1 MTEKQDA
8 LQLLRE
14 RLAVARQL
22 PVTRLFF
29 AQTRPVA
36 QRPESNRPILLHP
49 YPRFILPLSGEKTV
63 RFADGVRVC
72 RELLIPGE
80 AIFGRPGAWIEEIWN
95 SPHEMLSVI
104 FSYQFVR
111 ILRIE
116 HDGRSPEPDGPE
128 LWFHTVTPPGKVLE
142 AALLAL
148 VAANADSE
156 ATRFCFRALLAW
168 IDEHLQAESCRVLT
182 AEDRLWSRA
191 FDACQN
197 LFRSDIA
204 LGDVA
209 AAIGISP
216 IRLSR
221 LLHAR
226 TGLGFREYLNRLR
239 LDYATRLLLTSEIS
253 VEEVARQCGYNYASY
268 FIRIFEKQYGLSP
281 TRYRIVSPTPS
292 NFVKDPAL

>member
-1 MTEKQDA
+1 MAEKLDA
-8 LQLLRE
+8 LQQLRD
-14 RLAVARQL
+14 RLAAARRL
-22 PVTRLFF
+22 PLNRLFF
-29 AQTRPVA
+29 AQTRPVTN
-36 QRPESNRPILLHP
+36 RPESSRPILLHP
-49 YPRFILPLSGEKTV
+49 YPRFILPLSGKKTV
-63 RFADGVRVC
+63 RFGDGVRVC
-72 RELLIPGE
+72 REHLNPGE
-80 AIFGRPGAWIEEIWN
+80 AIFGRPGAWIEEVWN

-104 FSYQFVR
+104 FSFQFTR

-128 LWFHTVTPPGKVLE
+128 LWFHTVTPPGKALE
-142 AALLAL
+142 AALQAL

-168 IDEHLQAESCRVLT
+168 IDEHLQAESRRLLT
-182 AEDRLWSRA
+182 AEDRLWCRA

-197 LFRSDIA
+197 LFRGDIA

-239 LDYATRLLLTSEIS
+239 LDYATRLLRTSEIS
-253 VEEVARQCGYNYASY
+253 VEEVARQCGFNYASY
-268 FIRIFEKQYGLSP
+268 FIRVFEKQYGLSP
-281 TRYRIVSPTPS
+281 TRYRATPPVPS
-292 NFVKDPAL
+292 DSLEELEF